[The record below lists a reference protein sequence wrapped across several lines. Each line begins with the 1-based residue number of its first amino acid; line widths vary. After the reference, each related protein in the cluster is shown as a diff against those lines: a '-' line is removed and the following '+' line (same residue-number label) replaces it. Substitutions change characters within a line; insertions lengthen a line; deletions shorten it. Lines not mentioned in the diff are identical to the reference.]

1 MNNITPP
8 PNICNLQHEHTYHKK
23 TREREVGRLRGG
35 GAEGLADLE
44 STRAKLFEVE
54 EENAQLRR
62 KVEVEL
68 YNQVII
74 MCVSVSLCLSVW
86 FVCLSLSG
94 LCVRILYVT
103 HNKKGT

>member
-1 MNNITPP
+1 
-8 PNICNLQHEHTYHKK
+8 
-23 TREREVGRLRGG
+23 VGRLRGG

-74 MCVSVSLCLSVW
+74 MCLPSLYVSMSLSM
-86 FVCLSLSG
+86 SLSG

-103 HNKKGT
+103 HKKKGT